1 MPGFSA
7 ALGLVPASC
16 VRHPSPQGI
25 VSFPLPVSTGMITV
39 WQAWRP
45 RLEQAPATAGC
56 GSGCERCVASK
67 KKPAQVRAKILEA
80 M

>member
-25 VSFPLPVSTGMITV
+25 VSFPLPVSTGVITV

-45 RLEQAPATAGC
+45 RLEQ
-56 GSGCERCVASK
+56 
-67 KKPAQVRAKILEA
+67 
-80 M
+80 

>member
-25 VSFPLPVSTGMITV
+25 VSFPLPVSTGVITV
-39 WQAWRP
+39 RQAWRP
-45 RLEQAPATAGC
+45 RLEQARPPLAAAAGAR
-56 GSGCERCVASK
+56 GV
-67 KKPAQVRAKILEA
+67 L
-80 M
+80 

>member
-1 MPGFSA
+1 MNDPDFNLQA
-7 ALGLVPASC
+7 ALD
-16 VRHPSPQGI
+16 
-25 VSFPLPVSTGMITV
+25 PLPVSTGVITV

-56 GSGCERCVASK
+56 GSGCERCVANK

>member
-25 VSFPLPVSTGMITV
+25 VSFPLPVSTGVITV
-39 WQAWRP
+39 WQAWHP
-45 RLEQAPATAGC
+45 RLEQAPDH
-56 GSGCERCVASK
+56 RWLR
-67 KKPAQVRAKILEA
+67 QRVREVCRE
-80 M
+80 